1 MTTINY
7 TNGVLIV
14 QIDYARREDIKELP
28 AKRRAW
34 DGDSKTWTVDRNLL
48 GELLALFPDATMT
61 ADVQKLSEILILE
74 QCQRWRDSG
83 VTLIR
88 DGDKLTALH
97 NAAPSADIA
106 ALQKHVDAIAPDIL
120 RLLDAGQT
128 VAGVRKAVHP
138 TPEDAGMFQFMQ
150 TIQRKWPDWERQAQ
164 NKKRMM
170 MKGRYRRQKSP

>member
-7 TNGVLIV
+7 TNGVLVV
-14 QIDYARREDIKELP
+14 QIDYARREDIKGLP
-28 AKRRAW
+28 VKARAW
-34 DGDSKTWTVDRNLL
+34 DGDTKTWTVDRNLL

-83 VTLIR
+83 VTLLR

-106 ALQKHVDAIAPDIL
+106 ALRNDRCNSAGHSPIA
-120 RLLDAGQT
+120 
-128 VAGVRKAVHP
+128 
-138 TPEDAGMFQFMQ
+138 
-150 TIQRKWPDWERQAQ
+150 
-164 NKKRMM
+164 
-170 MKGRYRRQKSP
+170 GRRADCSRREEGSAPNA